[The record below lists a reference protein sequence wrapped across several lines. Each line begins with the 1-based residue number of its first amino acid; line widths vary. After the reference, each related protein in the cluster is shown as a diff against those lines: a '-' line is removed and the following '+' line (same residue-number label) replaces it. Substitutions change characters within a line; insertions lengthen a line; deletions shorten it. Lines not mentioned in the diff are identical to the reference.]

1 MCCKDKKRTLGQ
13 FIMGDS
19 VPQTPWDF
27 THYGPKHGLM
37 RRGQRTIY
45 YTAPHA
51 SITSFGAQDASQQS
65 PILRVGKNR
74 IAKCRKNAMIS
85 YNFEMHLVV

>member
-1 MCCKDKKRTLGQ
+1 MYCKDKNE
-13 FIMGDS
+13 FYPIVMGLC
-19 VPQTPWDF
+19 PKPRDF

-45 YTAPHA
+45 TLPPHA
-51 SITSFGAQDASQQS
+51 SITSFGAQVASQQS

-74 IAKCRKNAMIS
+74 IAKCRKNAMIT
-85 YNFEMHLVV
+85 YNFETPLVV

>member
-1 MCCKDKKRTLGQ
+1 MCCKDKKRALSQ
-13 FIMGDS
+13 FIVGDS

-27 THYGPKHGLM
+27 THYGPKHGWM
-37 RRGQRTIY
+37 RREQCII

-51 SITSFGAQDASQQS
+51 SITSFGAQVASQQS

-85 YNFEMHLVV
+85 YNFELHLAV